1 MDRRMLEL
9 VSEQMQ
15 HMPGRASGHIVGW
28 RSWLV
33 LEMPEGLRLSGVG
46 MPGVWLPLIPNVA
59 VCKSC
64 STEIMVAPDEMLLSD
79 PLKQAFR
86 GVRTDALFTDCKCG
100 LAGFYA
106 LKEPD
111 PISLRTSFNPIY
123 RTVTGL
129 VALWGEVKEHEH
141 GWRAEFAYPLGFI
154 NSFWASHMAPIY
166 EVPVWTLEES
176 LEHLQLFQGQQLD
189 RKKIHQ
195 IMDNVYQATRNRS
208 LFSRLLNLRRW

>member
-1 MDRRMLEL
+1 
-9 VSEQMQ
+9 
-15 HMPGRASGHIVGW
+15 MPD
-28 RSWLV
+28 
-33 LEMPEGLRLSGVG
+33 
-46 MPGVWLPLIPNVA
+46 VWLPLIPNVA
-59 VCKSC
+59 VCKRC
-64 STEIMVAPDEMLLSD
+64 STEKMVALDG
-79 PLKQAFR
+79 KQAFQV
-86 GVRTDALFTDCKCG
+86 VRTDALFTDCKCG

-111 PISLRTSFNPIY
+111 LPSLRTFFDPIY
-123 RTVTGL
+123 HVVMGL

-154 NSFWASHMAPIY
+154 DSFWASHMAPIY

-208 LFSRLLNLRRW
+208 LFSRLLNSRRW